1 MGGIVIFCSA
11 CGQEDVDRQNKFCL
25 NCGQKLRHH
34 TIDDENDLNKTPAN
48 LVLKKESSHKKQEG
62 PIKIVIG
69 LLVAV
74 IALSFVSYKWV
85 LPIFDAKEKLYAMD
99 LAIGDGDVDEFMTY
113 LQLVESANIDE
124 ASYFEY
130 IKEVEWDN
138 VYAQLDDYLH
148 VKTSSNAVHQYDVL
162 SEKDGVLFEVII
174 EPKLF
179 GLYKDMELHA
189 IPSNLLVPKKK
200 LSYKAIIDGVE
211 YPLNKMKKDEV
222 IGQYYPGTYDIKVAS
237 KKDEQVLYEKILYI
251 EGYEQLY
258 LPIVSS
264 DKKYTFKTE
273 KTYNDAIL
281 YINGLKSEYTLAD
294 LTEGMLL
301 TYEDDD
307 FFHAEWDDGTGR
319 IVRSNTIYLKDSNEK
334 DKLNFDFD
342 ERNTSELRTDNEK
355 EMDVGSFVLS
365 FRDAYE
371 DAVNTGE
378 YWYIERF
385 LQVNSEVESGLKEF
399 VADMRTGNYHYNF
412 TINTI
417 TAVKE
422 INDKQYEV
430 DTNEMF
436 VFTDT
441 DGLVYDYDR
450 IKKYHVDEVA
460 GGYELVKIDYVDT
473 KKKLR

>member
-1 MGGIVIFCSA
+1 MKVI
-11 CGQEDVDRQNKFCL
+11 
-25 NCGQKLRHH
+25 
-34 TIDDENDLNKTPAN
+34 
-48 LVLKKESSHKKQEG
+48 
-62 PIKIVIG
+62 IG
-69 LLVAV
+69 LIVLV
-74 IALSFVSYKWV
+74 IALALISYQWV
-85 LPIFDAKEKLYAMD
+85 LPKFDAKEKLDAMD
-99 LAIGDGDVDEFMTY
+99 LAIGDGDVDEFMSY
-113 LQLVESANIDE
+113 LQLVEGANIDE

-130 IKEVEWDN
+130 IQEVEWDS

-148 VKTSSNAVHQYDVL
+148 VKTTSNAPHQYDVL
-162 SEKDGVLFEVII
+162 SEMDEVLFEVII

-179 GLYKDMELHA
+179 GLYKHMELHA
-189 IPSNLLVPKKK
+189 IPSDLLVPKKK
-200 LSYKAIIDGVE
+200 LAYNAIIDGVE
-211 YPLNKMKKDEV
+211 FPLHKMKKDDV
-222 IGQYYPGTYDIKVAS
+222 IGQYYPGTYDIKVAG
-237 KKDEQVLYEKILYI
+237 KKDEEVLYEKILYI

-258 LPIVSS
+258 LTIGSS
-264 DKKYTFKTE
+264 DTKYTFKTE

-294 LTEGMLL
+294 LVEGMLF

-319 IVRSNTIYLKDSNEK
+319 YVRSNTIYLKDSNEK

-342 ERNTSELRTDNEK
+342 ERNTSELKTDNEK

-371 DAVNTGE
+371 DAVNTGD

-385 LQVNSEVESGLKEF
+385 LQPNSEVESGLKQF

-412 TINTI
+412 TVNTI
-417 TAVKE
+417 TGVKK
-422 INDKQYEV
+422 INDRQYEV

-450 IKKYHVDEVA
+450 IKS
-460 GGYELVKIDYVDT
+460 I
-473 KKKLR
+473 